1 MQFLLITTRLPLRQ
15 RYTVSMNGIAR
26 GFVLTGAVAAFI
38 GVALGAFGA
47 HALRETLHLDARWMA
62 VWETG
67 VQYHLTHALALLFV
81 GLSADRFTRSPSLMA
96 WAGRLFTAGIV
107 IFGGS
112 LYAMALTSL
121 SASGPVTKL
130 GAITPLGGVCFLT
143 GWALLAVAAA
153 REKTG
158 TTPPA

>member
-1 MQFLLITTRLPLRQ
+1 
-15 RYTVSMNGIAR
+15 MNGMAR
-26 GFVLTGAVAAFI
+26 GFVLVGAVAAFL

-47 HALRETLHLDARWMA
+47 HALKETLHMEARWMA

-81 GLSADRFTRSPSLMA
+81 GLSADRFTRSSSLIV
-96 WAGRLFTAGIV
+96 WVGRLFTTGIV
-107 IFGGS
+107 VFGGS

-153 REKTG
+153 REKNAPA
-158 TTPPA
+158 PPA

>member
-1 MQFLLITTRLPLRQ
+1 M
-15 RYTVSMNGIAR
+15 
-26 GFVLTGAVAAFI
+26 TGAIAAFV

-47 HALRETLHLDARWMA
+47 HALKETLHMEPRWMA

-81 GLSADRFTRSPSLMA
+81 GLSADKFARSASLIA
-96 WAGRLFTAGIV
+96 WVGRLFAIGIA

-112 LYAMALTSL
+112 LYALALTSL
-121 SASGPVTKL
+121 SAGGAVKIL

-153 REKTG
+153 GVKNVPA
-158 TTPPA
+158 PPA

>member
-1 MQFLLITTRLPLRQ
+1 M
-15 RYTVSMNGIAR
+15 
-26 GFVLTGAVAAFI
+26 TGAILAFI
-38 GVALGAFGA
+38 AVALGAFGA
-47 HALRETLHLDARWMA
+47 HALKETLHLEARWMA

-81 GLSADRFTRSPSLMA
+81 GLSADKFPRSVSLIR
-96 WAGRLFTAGIV
+96 WAGRLFTTGII

-112 LYAMALTSL
+112 LYVMALTSL
-121 SASGPVTKL
+121 SATGPVTKL

-153 REKTG
+153 REKT
-158 TTPPA
+158 PAA

>member
-1 MQFLLITTRLPLRQ
+1 
-15 RYTVSMNGIAR
+15 MNDTAR

-47 HALRETLHLDARWMA
+47 HALRETLHLEARWMA
-62 VWETG
+62 VWETA

-81 GLSADRFTRSPSLMA
+81 GLSADRFTKSRSLIT
-96 WAGRLFTAGIV
+96 WVGRLFTTGIL

-121 SASGPVTKL
+121 SVSGPVTKL

-153 REKTG
+153 REKG
-158 TTPPA
+158 APAPPA

>member
-1 MQFLLITTRLPLRQ
+1 
-15 RYTVSMNGIAR
+15 MNGIGR
-26 GFVLTGAVAAFI
+26 GFVLAGAVAAFV

-47 HALRETLHLDARWMA
+47 HALRETLHLAPRWMA

-81 GLSADRFTRSPSLMA
+81 GLAADRFTRSQSLIR
-96 WAGRLFTAGIV
+96 WVGRLFTAGIV

-143 GWALLAVAAA
+143 AWALLAVAAA
-153 REKTG
+153 REKTVSA
-158 TTPPA
+158 PPV

>member
-1 MQFLLITTRLPLRQ
+1 
-15 RYTVSMNGIAR
+15 MNGTGR
-26 GFVLTGAVAAFI
+26 DFVLIGAVAAFV

-47 HALRETLHLDARWMA
+47 HALRETLHLGARWMA

-81 GLSADRFTRSPSLMA
+81 GLSSDRFTRSPSLIA
-96 WAGRLFTAGIV
+96 WVGRLFAAGIV

-121 SASGPVTKL
+121 SASGPVTRL

-143 GWALLAVAAA
+143 GWGLLAVAAA
-153 REKTG
+153 REKTRSA
-158 TTPPA
+158 PPA

>member
-1 MQFLLITTRLPLRQ
+1 
-15 RYTVSMNGIAR
+15 MNGIGR
-26 GFVLTGAVAAFI
+26 GFVLSGAVAAFI

-47 HALRETLHLDARWMA
+47 HALRETLHLEARWMA

-67 VQYHLTHALALLFV
+67 VQYHLAHALALLFV
-81 GLSADRFTRSPSLMA
+81 GLSADKFTRSQSLIR
-96 WAGRLFTAGIV
+96 WVGRLFTAGIV
-107 IFGGS
+107 IFAGS

-143 GWALLAVAAA
+143 AWGVLAVAAA
-153 REKTG
+153 REKNVPA
-158 TTPPA
+158 PPA

>member
-1 MQFLLITTRLPLRQ
+1 MKT
-15 RYTVSMNGIAR
+15 
-26 GFVLTGAVAAFI
+26 FVLTGAIAAFV

-47 HALRETLHLDARWMA
+47 HALKETLHIEPRWMA

-81 GLSADRFTRSPSLMA
+81 GLASDRFTRSASLIA
-96 WAGRLFTAGIV
+96 WVGRLFAAGIV

-112 LYAMALTSL
+112 LYVMALTSL
-121 SASGPVTKL
+121 SAGGAVKIL

-153 REKTG
+153 REKTVPA
-158 TTPPA
+158 PPT

>member
-1 MQFLLITTRLPLRQ
+1 
-15 RYTVSMNGIAR
+15 MNGMGR
-26 GFVLTGAVAAFI
+26 GFVLIGAVAAFV

-47 HALRETLHLDARWMA
+47 HALRETLHLEPRWMA

-81 GLSADRFTRSPSLMA
+81 GLSAERFTASESLLK
-96 WAGRLFTAGIV
+96 WVGRLFTAGIV

-112 LYAMALTSL
+112 LYVMALTSL

-130 GAITPLGGVCFLT
+130 GAITPLGGACFLT

-153 REKTG
+153 REKRAPA
-158 TTPPA
+158 PPSA